1 MELAERLKTKEFEE
15 EIYTIAE
22 EIVEEIK
29 SYNVSAL
36 LNGDVDVET
45 IQDIIL
51 DGLKRL
57 EKETNSF

>member
-1 MELAERLKTKEFEE
+1 MELAERLNTKEFEE

-22 EIVEEIK
+22 EIVDEIK

-36 LNGDVDVET
+36 INGDVDVET
-45 IQDIIL
+45 IQEIIL

>member
-22 EIVEEIK
+22 EIVDEIK

-36 LNGDVDVET
+36 INGDIDVET
-45 IQDIIL
+45 IQEIIL

>member
-45 IQDIIL
+45 IQEIIL

>member
-1 MELAERLKTKEFEE
+1 MELAERLSTKEFEE

-22 EIVEEIK
+22 EIVDEIK

-36 LNGDVDVET
+36 INGDIDVET
-45 IQDIIL
+45 IQEIIL

>member
-22 EIVEEIK
+22 EIVDEIK

-36 LNGDVDVET
+36 INGDVDVET
-45 IQDIIL
+45 IQEIIL

>member
-1 MELAERLKTKEFEE
+1 MELAERLNTKEFEE

-45 IQDIIL
+45 IQEIIL